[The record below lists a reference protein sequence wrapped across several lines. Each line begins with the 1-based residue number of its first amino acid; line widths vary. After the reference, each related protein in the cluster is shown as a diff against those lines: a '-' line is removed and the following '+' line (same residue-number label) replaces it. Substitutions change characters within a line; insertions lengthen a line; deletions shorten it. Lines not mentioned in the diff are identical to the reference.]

1 MAFSQRMAALT
12 AVVAIPLGVAAT
24 SYALTDDPEEPAPP
38 ARVEMEGG
46 RSSPPGSAPP
56 SPEGT
61 PGDEV
66 VSPPPV
72 RDGPATDPAGGPGG
86 GTDDDGDDGDDGG
99 GGDSGDSGGGND
111 DEFDD

>member
-24 SYALTDDPEEPAPP
+24 SYALTDDPEEPTPP

-46 RSSPPGSAPP
+46 TSSPSGSTPP
-56 SPEGT
+56 SPAPEGT
-61 PGDEV
+61 PSDEV

-72 RDGPATDPAGGPGG
+72 RDGPSTDPSGSPG
-86 GTDDDGDDGDDGG
+86 DDDADDTGD
-99 GGDSGDSGGGND
+99 DSGGDDD

>member
-1 MAFSQRMAALT
+1 MAFSKRMAALT

-24 SYALTDDPEEPAPP
+24 SYALTDDPEDPTPP

-46 RSSPPGSAPP
+46 SSSPAESTSPP
-56 SPEGT
+56 SGT
-61 PGDEV
+61 SPGEETGKET

-72 RDGPATDPAGGPGG
+72 RDGPTTDPS
-86 GTDDDGDDGDDGG
+86 GTASDDDGDDTGDDA
-99 GGDSGDSGGGND
+99 GDDSGGGND